1 MVIRPYFFGRFLSA
15 AAVLVSSSGSAQA
28 SPKTAHAWNETKV
41 NWSTPARWTDA
52 MPNAA
57 GAKGVNG
64 WNGSGTITSGFSGAQ
79 TLTSSNG
86 NAGTTNF
93 DSLSLTQSEYGSED
107 LSGASSSTV
116 NAGKL
121 VIGGDQIAKGQF
133 AVIASATLLFG
144 NGTSSSGSSVNPSTI
159 FVDNTTL
166 NASAVLAFPDSG
178 PTAALLLPSGGAAGH
193 EMGSYH
199 TIIGATN
206 TSGTITCSGT
216 IVMDW
221 TGGENRP
228 TNVAAAMGRTGSPTN
243 TISGLGQG
251 LTEVD
256 GLTVIPTGA
265 STYPAATAV
274 SLGKLVIGVFG
285 GGVIISNVTVASGS
299 TVSGSGTVTGN

>member
-1 MVIRPYFFGRFLSA
+1 MISCPYFFGRFLSA
-15 AAVLVSSSGSAQA
+15 AAIVSSSGSAQE

-57 GAKGVNG
+57 GANGVNG
-64 WNGSGTITSGFSGAQ
+64 LDGSGTITSGFSGAENL
-79 TLTSSNG
+79 TLSNG
-86 NAGTTNF
+86 NANGSFSGTINF
-93 DSLSLTQSEYGSED
+93 DSLSLTKTEYGPQV

-116 NAGKL
+116 NA
-121 VIGGDQIAKGQF
+121 
-133 AVIASATLLFG
+133 SATPLFS
-144 NGTSSSGSSVNPSTI
+144 NGTSSNGSSVNPSTI
-159 FVDNTTL
+159 FVDNSPL

-193 EMGSYH
+193 EMGSNR

-228 TNVAAAMGRTGSPTN
+228 MNDAAAMGRTGSPTN

-256 GLTVIPTGA
+256 CLTVIPTGA

-285 GGVIISNVTVASGS
+285 GGVIFSNVTVASGP
-299 TVSGSGTVTGN
+299 TVGGSGTVTGN